1 MTSNSLFRTF
11 LLSLALLAA
20 AVLGACGGGSGSSSA
35 KLRLL
40 NVSNGYSSLDLSV
53 DDTTVSTGLTLGT
66 LGAYADVDTSDTS
79 MSILSSGVG
88 TAVASLTPSLKES
101 SKYTLIAYGWSGG
114 LKTSLIQEEEE
125 VPDSGK
131 HKLLFMNL
139 APDAGS
145 LDIYVTL
152 NEDTL
157 DNASAMASSIGGGGT
172 SSYNKINSGTY
183 RIRITGA
190 GDRGDVRLD
199 IPSVTLASAGV
210 STLIVTATEGG
221 LLVHGQHLIQGGA
234 ITPYRATQ
242 ARVRVVTGVPG
253 VKVGAALDGTS
264 LMGLSTGPTVGDY
277 RLVTAGTGAL
287 TVQAGGRTLNS
298 SNPTFKAGGD
308 YTLMVWGDATAPSLT
323 VLTDDNRLPTSSS
336 TAKIRLI
343 NAAATTS
350 DLKVNLSLNYSSLA
364 SNIQAGSSSS
374 NYTVTYST
382 SSLLSVTTPSSATAI
397 YTIEE
402 LPVNAN
408 SVYSVFV
415 LGADSQLIG
424 SLRKER

>member
-1 MTSNSLFRTF
+1 MTSSSLFRSF
-11 LLSLALLAA
+11 LVSLALLAA
-20 AVLGACGGGSGSSSA
+20 TILGGCGGGSGGSSA

-53 DDTTVSTGLTLGT
+53 DDTTVSSGLTLGT

-88 TAVASLTPSLKES
+88 TAVATLTPSLKES

-114 LKTSLIQEEEE
+114 LKTSIIEEEEE
-125 VPDSGK
+125 VPDAGK

-145 LDIYVTL
+145 LDVYVTL
-152 NEDTL
+152 NEDSL

-190 GDRGDVRLD
+190 GDRSDVRLD

-210 STLIVTATEGG
+210 SSLIVTATEGG

-234 ITPYRATQ
+234 ITPFRATQ

-277 RLVTAGTGAL
+277 RPVTAGTGAL
-287 TVQAGGRTLNS
+287 TVQAAGRTLNS

-308 YTLMVWGDATAPSLT
+308 YTLMVWGDPTAPSLT
-323 VLTDDNRLPTSSS
+323 VLTDDNRLPTSNS

-364 SNIQAGSSSS
+364 SNIQAGSSSG

-408 SVYSVFV
+408 AVYSVFV
-415 LGADSQLIG
+415 LGSDGQLIG

>member
-20 AVLGACGGGSGSSSA
+20 ALVGACGGGSDSKSA

-53 DDTTVSTGLTLGT
+53 DDTTVSTGLTLGV

-88 TAVASLTPSLKES
+88 TAVATLTPSLKDS

-125 VPDSGK
+125 LPDSGK

-190 GDRGDVRLD
+190 GDRSDVRLD

-221 LLVHGQHLIQGGA
+221 LLVHGQHLIQGGT

-277 RLVTAGTGAL
+277 HLVTAGTGAL

-415 LGADSQLIG
+415 LGSDSQLIG